1 MIAYILNKYILS
13 SGMALPMY
21 NIFFLYIEYTV
32 YDSPIR
38 RQYISIVS
46 SLKNEKFKHFQTLI
60 FNDH

>member
-38 RQYISIVS
+38 RQYISI
-46 SLKNEKFKHFQTLI
+46 
-60 FNDH
+60 